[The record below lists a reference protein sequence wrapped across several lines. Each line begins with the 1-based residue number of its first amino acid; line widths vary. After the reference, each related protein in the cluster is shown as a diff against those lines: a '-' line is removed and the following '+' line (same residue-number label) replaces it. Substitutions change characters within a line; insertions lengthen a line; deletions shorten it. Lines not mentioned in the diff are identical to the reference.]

1 MTQPE
6 DKLNNL
12 KKWIDS
18 MEQYEPASW
27 ERLPELELYMDQV
40 ITFMNRQLE
49 PFSTGGERLLTPSMI
64 NNYVKDGVLPRPEK
78 KKYNRSHIA
87 LLSVICSLKTVLS
100 LPEIDALIHG
110 LTQGRDVESQY
121 PEFAA
126 AQHRALDDVVNQLK
140 TVPEQDAEAR
150 YRWAI
155 RLALEAN
162 ARASRPRGFWTALP
176 SPGRSRKRKKTR
188 TNNGGRPSPVQE
200 KERVPGIF
208 AGTRSFSHFRNAAV
222 LPPTRFYSGCRA
234 YG

>member
-6 DKLNNL
+6 DKLDNL

-140 TVPEQDAEAR
+140 NVPEQDAEAR
-150 YRWAI
+150 YRLAI

-162 ARASRPRGFWTALP
+162 ARRIAAARILDSLAEP
-176 SPGRSRKRKKTR
+176 RKK
-188 TNNGGRPSPVQE
+188 PE
-200 KERVPGIF
+200 KEKDKDK
-208 AGTRSFSHFRNAAV
+208 
-222 LPPTRFYSGCRA
+222 
-234 YG
+234 